1 MKNNSPEKYYLRT
14 LIFNMNR
21 SFKLKL
27 SQILFFLL
35 IMLGTQACNQSDKEQ
50 EQAVSYTEE
59 SVQAFSTKIDL
70 KDIPKVDLS
79 RDAAAVTSDWNE
91 FITVR
96 AEIDKIKNN
105 TLQKLVDDHE
115 NLMEAVKNLN
125 DSIPEGLDNPAVR
138 SRTNVLFTRAK
149 LLQQKINS
157 QTFTSK
163 EIEKGGYEIYLAFIN
178 LEIQLNEVFIK
189 HLPDFEINMDRVQ
202 DSILESRQTEEEP
215 RKIQLKKP

>member
-1 MKNNSPEKYYLRT
+1 MKNNSPEKHYLRT

-21 SFKLKL
+21 SFRLKL
-27 SQILFFLL
+27 SPILFFLL
-35 IMLGTQACNQSDKEQ
+35 IVLGIQACNQSEKEQ
-50 EQAVSYTEE
+50 EQPISYTEE

-70 KDIPKVDLS
+70 RDIPQVDLS
-79 RDAAAVTSDWNE
+79 REASSATSDWYE

-96 AEIDKIKNN
+96 AEIDKIKDY

-115 NLMEAVKNLN
+115 NLMEAIKNLN
-125 DSIPEGLDNPAVR
+125 DSIPERLDNPAVR
-138 SRTNVLFTRAK
+138 SRTNVLYTRAK
-149 LLQQKINS
+149 LLQQKIIS

-163 EIEKGGYEIYLAFIN
+163 DIEKGGYQIYLAFIN
-178 LEIQLNEVFIK
+178 LEIQLNEVFIE
-189 HLPDFEINMDRVQ
+189 HFPDFEINMDRVQ